1 MLKTYGET
9 GLPAW
14 AILAFHSIKRWS
26 THNETR
32 AKLEWT
38 TSSTNSAV
46 FCQRNP
52 LVLFRSQKIKFYRLP
67 YFVETCGRNI
77 RFIEAL

>member
-1 MLKTYGET
+1 MLKIYGET

-38 TSSTNSAV
+38 TPSTNSAV